1 MAYGQAGHLAVT
13 FQESF
18 GTSQTNSGMFIP
30 LVSESVTETIN
41 QLTEENLYGLLAEP
55 PTHEGTHAV
64 QGDIRTEAHPIAL
77 GTLLKAALG
86 RVTTTAQGSA
96 FLHEFLPAMADWD
109 AYAATPPM
117 TLELHRDVGS
127 AFVYYDMLG
136 SALTLEIAQG
146 QLLTSALSLLGGGT
160 SRKAAATPAFHR
172 GRPWSWDVASA
183 AYDSAGITDLRQMSL
198 VFDNRL
204 SPHYTL
210 SGTRRPRRIKRD
222 GPQTVSVEGSMLF
235 EDQALFQEFLDQ
247 SEKPLRVSFAGETV
261 ADSYRALLTLDLPRF
276 RLTEFTPQLAGA
288 GQIEVSFAG
297 KGVYDQTSGYAL
309 RFTLTN
315 TQAQY

>member
-1 MAYGQAGHLAVT
+1 MAYGQSGHLAVT

-18 GTSQTNSGMFIP
+18 GTSLTTSGMFIP

-41 QLTEENLYGLLAEP
+41 QLTEENLYGRLAEP

-77 GTLLKAALG
+77 GVMLKAVLG
-86 RVTTTAQGSA
+86 RVSTTAQGSA
-96 FLHEFLPAMADWD
+96 FLHEFLPAVADWD
-109 AYAATPPM
+109 AYGATPPM
-117 TLELHRDVGS
+117 TLALHRDVGS
-127 AFVYYDMLG
+127 AFIYYDMLG

-146 QLLTSALSLLGGGT
+146 QLLTSALTLLGGGT
-160 SRKAAATPAFHR
+160 SRKAAAIPAFYP

-183 AYDSAGITDLRQMSL
+183 AYDGAGITDLRQMSL

-210 SGTRRPRRIKRD
+210 SGAKTPHRIKRD
-222 GPQTVSVEGSMLF
+222 GPQTLALEGTMLF
-235 EDQALFQEFLDQ
+235 EDQVLFQEFLDQ
-247 SEKPLRVSFAGETV
+247 TEKPLHVTFAGETV
-261 ADSYRALLTLDLPRF
+261 ADSYTAQLTLELPRF
-276 RLTEFTPQLAGA
+276 RLTEFSPQLAGA

-309 RFTLTN
+309 RITLTN
-315 TQAQY
+315 TQPQY